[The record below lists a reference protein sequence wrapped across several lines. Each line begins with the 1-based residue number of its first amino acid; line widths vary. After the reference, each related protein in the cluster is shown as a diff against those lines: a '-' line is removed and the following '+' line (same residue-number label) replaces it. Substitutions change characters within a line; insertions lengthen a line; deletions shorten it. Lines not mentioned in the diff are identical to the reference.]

1 MQAFRGRFSCF
12 AIPFPFSTLAPMCRL
27 ALILILAIAPSTI
40 WQGQEVSAGEL
51 QPVPAPALPHFDWG
65 ACPFEGCTYR
75 QWTARKSIIVYDT
88 WKQRRREVGQLSMRD
103 KVIAVTGVV
112 ITFRPGVVR
121 MDRGLPDRDL
131 KRGDVILTYT
141 NRGEGFSAVWY
152 KGHYYSE
159 FDITFTRW
167 PDGQGCGGTHCAATY
182 IDLGKKAWWAKVK
195 LMAGRV
201 GWIDMTH
208 ADFDG
213 IDLLAQAAARDDQ
226 NGRHR

>member
-1 MQAFRGRFSCF
+1 
-12 AIPFPFSTLAPMCRL
+12 MCRI
-27 ALILILAIAPSTI
+27 ALILILAVAPPVV
-40 WQGQEVSAGEL
+40 WHGEEVIAGEL
-51 QPVPAPALPHFDWG
+51 KPMVAPVLPYFDWR

-88 WKQRRREVGQLSMRD
+88 WKQQRREVEQLSMGD

-121 MDRGLPDRDL
+121 MDRDLPDRDL

-152 KGHYYSE
+152 KGSYYSE
-159 FDITFTRW
+159 FDLTFTKW
-167 PDGQGCGGTHCAATY
+167 PNGQGCGGTHCAATY
-182 IDLGKKAWWAKVK
+182 IDLGTKAWWAKVK
-195 LMAGRV
+195 LKAGRV

-213 IDLLAQAAARDDQ
+213 IDLLVPAPAPR
-226 NGRHR
+226 R